1 MGGRQTMGMFD
12 YRSYGSAQSTE
23 LALTTFKLAV
33 QVQLDK
39 IYGIDADAGLNA
51 IGRLLPAGS
60 TPNTISAELPKGW
73 STIQPD
79 ALGLPESSRDFDGY
93 YIIESPI
100 TGTLYSGAQAQILEE
115 RDASGA
121 ITRLSMTFVGT
132 NSLVDLPDYTQLN
145 SGEIAPNMEPLLA
158 ALRDYAIAEGV
169 DASDVLVT
177 GYSLGAAYTNIMAE
191 YADSL
196 AGGFFANSSYIAHAV
211 PEIYDEGDRVL
222 NIGYENDVVHRA
234 AGNAGSFPEAV
245 ENAPGLI
252 GQDYSLQSSTD
263 NLILFSDDYAN
274 PAWPYGPFALY
285 NLPGGWSAH
294 VQGLLANSIERI
306 TASSFYEFTG
316 RDSLV
321 IVSNLSAFARS
332 TTFVEDKDTAA
343 SNPDHC
349 GDSAFLIGTN
359 FDDRLGGK
367 GGNDYFE
374 GFAGNDTFRTGTGA
388 DRVEGGEGLDTLQLQ
403 GDMSDWTV
411 TQLSDGT
418 IAFVSKTYGV
428 DIASGVE
435 RVTFLDTGPF
445 GLNRDYDIAENRLED
460 RTHSGWLDFLDR
472 DVAFTN
478 SRQGTSG
485 DDHLSGS
492 FVFGLGGDDVLS
504 GTRRS
509 DVLHGGTGDDQIAGG
524 AGNDFLYGAE
534 GSDIL
539 SGGGGDDLLN
549 GGLGDDVFVF
559 DAAGSG
565 CVLVEDFRLSDVEE
579 DLIQLLNFGGDGRA
593 FLALAK
599 EEADGLHFDL
609 GHTELMLR
617 GQTLADL
624 GPEMIVA

>member
-1 MGGRQTMGMFD
+1 MFD
-12 YRSYGSAQSTE
+12 YKTYSSAQSTE

-33 QVQLDK
+33 YAQLDQL
-39 IYGIDADAGLNA
+39 YGLDLDEMANRRG
-51 IGRLLPAGS
+51 GLLPDGLAA
-60 TPNTISAELPKGW
+60 NDISVDLPDGW
-73 STIQPD
+73 SAIQPA
-79 ALGLPESSRDFDGY
+79 ALGLPESARDFDGY
-93 YIIESPI
+93 YVIESPI
-100 TGTLYSGAQAQILEE
+100 TGTIYSGAQAQILEE

-158 ALRDYAIAEGV
+158 ALRDYAIAKGV
-169 DASDVLVT
+169 EASNVLVT
-177 GYSLGAAYTNIMAE
+177 GYSLGAAYTNVMAE

-234 AGNAGSFPEAV
+234 AGDAGSFSEAV

-263 NLILFSDDYAN
+263 NLVLFTDDYAN

-285 NLPGGWSAH
+285 NIPGGWSAH
-294 VQGLLANSIERI
+294 VQGLLVNSIERI
-306 TASSFYEFTG
+306 AASSFYEFTE

-321 IVSNLSAFARS
+321 IVSNLSALARA

-349 GDSAFLIGTN
+349 GDSAFLIGTD
-359 FDDRLGGK
+359 FDDLLGGK

-374 GFAGNDTFRTGTGA
+374 GFAGDDTFRTGTGA
-388 DRVEGGEGLDTLQLQ
+388 DRVEGGEGIDTLQLQ
-403 GDMSDWTV
+403 GDMRDWTV
-411 TQLSDGT
+411 TRLGDGT
-418 IAFVSKTYGV
+418 IAFVSKTYGL

-435 RVTFLDTGPF
+435 RVTFLDAGP
-445 GLNRDYDIAENRLED
+445 LHLDRHYDIADNRLED
-460 RTHSGWLDFLDR
+460 RTYDGRLDFLDR
-472 DVAFTN
+472 DVGFTG
-478 SRQGTSG
+478 SRQGTGG

-492 FVFGLGGDDVLS
+492 FVFGLAGDDVLS
-504 GTRRS
+504 GTWRS
-509 DVLHGGTGDDQIAGG
+509 DVLHGGTGNDRLAGG
-524 AGNDFLYGAE
+524 GGNDFLYGAE
-534 GSDIL
+534 GADVL

-579 DLIQLLNFGGDGRA
+579 DLIQLLNFAGDGQA
-593 FLALAK
+593 FLALARQ
-599 EEADGLHFDL
+599 EADGLHFDL